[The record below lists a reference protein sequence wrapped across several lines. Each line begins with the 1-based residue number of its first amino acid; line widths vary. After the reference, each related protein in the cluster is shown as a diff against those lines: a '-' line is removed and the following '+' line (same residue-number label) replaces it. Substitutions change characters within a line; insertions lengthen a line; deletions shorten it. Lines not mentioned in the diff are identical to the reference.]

1 MSTKAT
7 TVSAQTLV
15 STAVPAAKLPQYV
28 AALIATIGGFCL
40 GTVLGWT
47 SPVLT
52 SLSDYYGFEVNV
64 DSQAWI
70 GSIMAIGAMV
80 GCLPMSWMLDTFG
93 RKSTIIILTVPTVA
107 AWMMIIFAPSV
118 TVICIA
124 RFILGF
130 TTGAYA
136 VAVPLYTS
144 EISENEIRGTLGT
157 YFQLQLT
164 IGITSAY
171 ILGSLLPIFWM
182 TMVCGCIPVVLALA
196 MLIIPETPTYYL
208 KKFRVDEARK
218 ALQWFRGSHYDV
230 EPELMLLKA
239 NLDQMEAERVPFTQ
253 AFVTTPA
260 KRGLVVGLG
269 VMFFQQFSG
278 VNAVIFYAESI
289 FKAAGSSMS
298 PSLQTIIVGLI
309 MVVMTWVATLAI
321 DRAGRRPLLLISAS
335 IMAICTAILGVY
347 FLLLEK
353 TPDFAKTIGSVPI
366 VSLSIFII
374 VFSLGFGPIPWMFMS
389 EIFPPQIKGPACS
402 IACFFNWFSV
412 FMVTKFFGD
421 LQSKFG
427 SYGTFW
433 IFSGISIAG
442 TFFVLN
448 LVPETK
454 GKSME
459 EIQKELGATPQM
471 TPEDRM
477 ENGQKPAKF

>member
-15 STAVPAAKLPQYV
+15 SNAVPSAKLPQYL
-28 AALIATIGGFCL
+28 AALAATIGGFCL

-52 SLSDYYGFEVNV
+52 SLSDYYGFEVNQ

-70 GSIMAIGAMV
+70 GSIMAIGAMI
-80 GCLPMSWMLDTFG
+80 GCLPVSWMMDNFG
-93 RKSTIIILTVPTVA
+93 RKSTIIILTVPTVI
-107 AWMMIIFAPSV
+107 AWLMIVWAPSV
-118 TVICIA
+118 SIICLA

-164 IGITSAY
+164 IGITTAY

-182 TMVCGCIPVVLALA
+182 TLACGIIPIVLALA
-196 MLIIPETPTYYL
+196 TLIVPETPTCYL

-218 ALQWFRGSHYDV
+218 ALQRFRGSHYDV

-253 AFVTTPA
+253 AFVTRPA

-335 IMAICTAILGVY
+335 IMAICTAVLGTF

-353 TPDFAKTIGSVPI
+353 TPDFAKSIGSVPI
-366 VSLSIFII
+366 VSLSLFVI

-389 EIFPPQIKGPACS
+389 EIFPPQIKGQACS

-412 FMVTKFFGD
+412 FMVTKFFSD
-421 LQSKFG
+421 LQLKFG

-433 IFSGISIAG
+433 IFSGISVAG
-442 TFFVLN
+442 TFFVFN

-459 EIQKELGATPQM
+459 EIQKELGGAPQM

-477 ENGQKPAKF
+477 ENGEKSAKF